1 MEYDLHDPAEQDF
14 VVSIL
19 NLHDLQDLQDNLVL
33 QVISDPIFIIVTI
46 QPFSVDKGA
55 FLFIKLN
62 CRLIPSEHLPPDPV
76 AIFSP
81 GNLKDL

>member
-14 VVSIL
+14 VVSL
-19 NLHDLQDLQDNLVL
+19 LSLLDLQDLKDNLVL
-33 QVISDPIFIIVTI
+33 YVIPDSILVIVTI
-46 QPFSVDKGA
+46 KPFSIDKGA

-62 CRLIPSEHLPPDPV
+62 CRLIPSENLPSDPL

-81 GNLKDL
+81 GNFKDL